1 MKFLI
6 SDDEREL
13 DLLSDANIRLLQD
26 GLELP
31 LVSRELTYA
40 ESADSDGR
48 VRVRSKDQNAEGRVG
63 VIISGTSDTHFWGNV
78 DNLLEIVESCHR
90 NRGSLVYQP
99 PGGTLINYD
108 VESITVSGLPQR
120 GIELR
125 RRRQEAEV
133 TFEVKPYGRLTEVTL
148 SSGGTISGPIG
159 AVTVS
164 NVTGQVEA
172 FGALTLTEASTQTRQ
187 FVEVGVQA
195 DFNAASPEPLLLTAG
210 TMAGA
215 GGTMTGLSATAGTAS
230 RPTGAYTTSSGN
242 SFTLQTVADTSPVAV
257 ATTSSRP
264 HKGLWKV
271 RSRIQANASSVL
283 VRLAWR
289 VGNGPW
295 AREQWRTIPGS
306 SAWFDVDLGTIDI
319 PQLTGTHNWEGR
331 VEVVT
336 QSGTATVN
344 LDTVSFIPCDTYTKL
359 RGSRTLD
366 TGTVALVASDEF
378 ATLSGTLHAG
388 TVAYTASGTVTWN
401 TSGGTGDFTVDATN
415 DWLIR
420 NHGTDANANSGRY
433 ARVGIQT
440 ATGINIAAR
449 VFAATGS
456 NPNSVNGIFA
466 RWTDAN
472 NWVMARYSFTSGFFG
487 GTYFLQLLKRVSG
500 TVTTLGTYSVDTGFF
515 DITGGP
521 IINGF
526 NDLNLQIDTAG
537 RAIVYSN
544 GEAVISVTDSD
555 LATGGTL
562 ATGGYGIYH
571 ANTGTANTID
581 KFDNF
586 SVRGSS
592 SATLINPA
600 VYSGRTLN
608 LTHQEALSA
617 SSDGTVN
624 NPTPIVEGNYLR
636 FRPATRNSNTSRIV
650 VRARRDDV
658 DAGFADTGLTDNVTA
673 TVKATPRVTL
683 R

>member
-48 VRVRSKDQNAEGRVG
+48 SRIRSKNQNAEGRLG
-63 VIISGTSDTHFWGNV
+63 VTISGTSDTHFWGNV
-78 DNLLEIVESCHR
+78 DNLLEVVESCHR
-90 NRGSLVYQP
+90 NKGSLVYQP

-120 GIELR
+120 GIELK

-148 SSGGTISGPIG
+148 SSGGTIDGPIG

-164 NVTGQVEA
+164 NVAGQVEA

-187 FVEVGVQA
+187 FVEVGVQN

-215 GGTMTGLSATAGTAS
+215 GGTMTGLAAAAGTAS

-242 SFTLQTVADTSPVAV
+242 SFTLQAVVDTNPVAV
-257 ATTSSRP
+257 ATTSARP

-271 RSRIQANASSVL
+271 RTRLLSNATTVL

-295 AREQWRTIPGS
+295 AREQWRAVGTSGTWLDI
-306 SAWFDVDLGTIDI
+306 DLGTIDI
-319 PQLTGTHNWEGR
+319 PQLSGTHSWEGR
-331 VEVVT
+331 VEAVT
-336 QSGTATVN
+336 NTSTATLNV
-344 LDTVSFIPCDTYTKL
+344 DTVSFIPCDIYTRL
-359 RGSRTLD
+359 RGSRTQD
-366 TGTVALVASDEF
+366 TGAVGLTASDDF
-378 ATLSGTLHAG
+378 STLSGTLNGG
-388 TVAYTASGTVTWN
+388 TVGYTSSGTVTWS
-401 TSGGTGDFTVDATN
+401 TSGATGDFSLDTTN

-420 NHGTDANANSGRY
+420 NQGSDTNANSGRY
-433 ARVGIQT
+433 ARVGVQT
-440 ATGINIAAR
+440 LAGIDISAK
-449 VFAATGS
+449 VFAPGVDTS
-456 NPNSVNGIFA
+456 HNGLFV

-472 NWVMARYSFTSGFFG
+472 NWLMARYRTIQTGYFTSQKQ
-487 GTYFLQLLKRVSG
+487 LQLFKRVAG
-500 TVTTLGTYSVDTGFF
+500 TVTTLATYGVDVGFSDITSGPIVTGMNSLNIQVDTS
-515 DITGGP
+515 
-521 IINGF
+521 
-526 NDLNLQIDTAG
+526 G
-537 RAIVYSN
+537 RVLVSSN
-544 GEAVISVTDSD
+544 GETVISVTDSD

-571 ANTGTANTID
+571 ANTGTANTND
-581 KFDNF
+581 KWDDL
-586 SVRGSS
+586 SVRGVT
-592 SATLINPA
+592 SATLVNPA
-600 VYSGRTLN
+600 LYSSRTLN

-617 SSDGTVN
+617 SSAGTVN
-624 NPTPIVEGNYLR
+624 NPTPITEGNYLR
-636 FRPATRNSNTSRIV
+636 LRPATRNSDTSRIV
-650 VRARRDDV
+650 VRARREDV
-658 DAGFADTGLTDNVTA
+658 DAGFADTGLTDKVTA

-683 R
+683 K